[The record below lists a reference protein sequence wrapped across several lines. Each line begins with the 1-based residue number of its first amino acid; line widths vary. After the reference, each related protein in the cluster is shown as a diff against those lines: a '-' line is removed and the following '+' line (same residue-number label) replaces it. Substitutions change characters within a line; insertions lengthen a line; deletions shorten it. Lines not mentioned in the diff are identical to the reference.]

1 MIKRIISF
9 AIIALSLL
17 LISAVLLNQIN
28 TPDGNNDNAAFT
40 VNPKPR
46 IVGFDRLSQPE
57 FLPLPQVGLSSDEY
71 QNNHVFVK
79 PLQGQAFGVTQ
90 SIRLANQDNIRWDF
104 FTHQQTFSLAVE
116 LTEQQLF
123 LNRWQYVPRTDLLFS
138 YLCQNEQS
146 NCYGVS
152 SIHKPRSFLYNR
164 YPNQN
169 FAFFDQDVP
178 YQDDEPWLFAVG
190 NYGDIL
196 VTASQR
202 RIKVFDIKEG
212 TEAIAHGELPEQLQH
227 YRIKALSVSSRA
239 FHIATLYTKADGRD
253 SFIQIFELDH
263 NRNRLTAKL
272 KITPKA
278 NTEFHSLTLG
288 NNVLAIGEVVLP
300 TTPEE
305 PPQEITH
312 EETHGQ
318 TQIRVHKKIKRDWS
332 KPRTVR
338 RTATGFER
346 VPEPLVYQ
354 HLGTIKG
361 EKIPQ
366 PFAHLAQLPKGSIKH
381 NIAPLALS
389 FIDNMQLPGKENYLL
404 AGPQLTLQQGPLA
417 QRHYVDLTLFN
428 LQTQPISVAERFRTY
443 YVTDPQH
450 QVYFDH
456 KLDLSNDGI
465 EAFWAGYRQV
475 DSTMQPDK
483 LKLDSIETAH
493 EDSYYQSDIN
503 RESLNRVKKSQRQSN
518 SNHSQSINDRIQSVQ
533 NMTPAQAHAF
543 KQRLLKLAEQQ
554 GQAQQ

>member
-1 MIKRIISF
+1 MIKPTISF
-9 AIIALSLL
+9 LLIALSLL
-17 LISAVLLNQIN
+17 VLAAVRLTYIN
-28 TPDGNNDNAAFT
+28 TPRNTETTEFT
-40 VNPKPR
+40 VSPMPH
-46 IVGFDRLSQPE
+46 ILELGTLSQE
-57 FLPLPQVGLSSDEY
+57 DFWPLPQVGQSDSEY
-71 QNNHVFVK
+71 QNNHVLFK
-79 PLQGQAFGVTQ
+79 PLAGQAFGVTQ
-90 SIRLANQDNIRWDF
+90 NIRLLNQDSKLWHF
-104 FTHQQTFSLAVE
+104 FTKRQTFSLAFD
-116 LTEQQLF
+116 LAEQQLF

-152 SIHKPRSFLYNR
+152 SIHKPRSYLYHS

-178 YQDDEPWLFAVG
+178 YQEDEPWLFAVG

-202 RIKVFDIKEG
+202 RIKVFDINEG
-212 TEAIAHGELPEQLQH
+212 TKAIAHGELPEQLQD

-239 FHIATLYTKADGRD
+239 FHIAILYAKADGRD

-300 TTPEE
+300 PLPEE

-312 EETHGQ
+312 GQ
-318 TQIRVHKKIKRDWS
+318 AQIRVFKRQKRDWS

-338 RTATGFER
+338 RTTTGYEP

-361 EKIPQ
+361 ENITKPY
-366 PFAHLAQLPKGSIKH
+366 AHLAQLPKGSIKH
-381 NIAPLALS
+381 DIAPLTLS
-389 FIDNMQLPGKENYLL
+389 FIDNIQLPGKENYLL
-404 AGPQLTLQQGPLA
+404 AGPQLTLQQGILA

-443 YVTDPQH
+443 YVTGAQQ

-483 LKLDSIETAH
+483 LKLDSIATAH
-493 EDSYYQSDIN
+493 KDLYFQTDFDYEAVKPQDKYKQQSQ
-503 RESLNRVKKSQRQSN
+503 SSQRP
-518 SNHSQSINDRIQSVQ
+518 SINERIQSVK
-533 NMTPAQAHAF
+533 NMTPGQAHAF